1 MHFTK
6 IRVSGFKSFI
16 DPTELPIGPGV
27 TGIVGPNGCGKSNI
41 VEALRWAMGESSA
54 KRMRGGEMDDVIFG
68 GSDSRPA
75 RNIAEVVLHLDNADH
90 AAPAPFN
97 ETDEIEINRR
107 IERGGGS
114 TYRVNGKEVRARD
127 VQLLFADLATGA
139 HSTAMVSQGRVGAL
153 IGAKPVERRVLLEE
167 AAGIRG
173 LHSRRHEAELRLTA
187 AEGNLERLEDVV
199 GALEGQ
205 YQGLQRQVRQATRYR
220 RLAENIRRHDGMLM
234 HLKWLA
240 TSAAQEKAQSEL
252 DQSAAAVAER
262 TVAASSAATVQA
274 DAAAKL
280 PALRRAETDA
290 AAELQRLVLLAAEL
304 DRETERMAQARDEA
318 ERQVQQISADLDR
331 ERILASDAAAALERL
346 EFELGQV
353 SGTGESDDKARQA
366 AQAACDAAV
375 EELGIKDTELTTL
388 TKHMA
393 EIAAQRALLEQRHN
407 DFTQRRTR
415 LEGRCSDLRQQ
426 REELATDGSEN
437 AGLDQAEKEVRA
449 AENALAKARN
459 DVELTES
466 EYAQELEKEATARS
480 QLSEVDA
487 EVARLEAE
495 AKALAELTEPPEGD
509 LFAPLIDSIKVE
521 PGYEIALGAA
531 LGDDLDAPSDTAAP
545 VHWATLP
552 PLDSV
557 HPLPANVQSL
567 SRFVEAP
574 AALTRRLKQIGV
586 VTATAAGEILRDTL
600 KPGQRIVS
608 LDGTL
613 WRWDG
618 YTVASGATTTAAT
631 RLAQKNRLSE
641 VRELL
646 TSVKSEA
653 AKRASEFQSA
663 SATKGAAATRER
675 QARESVA
682 QSFAKLDVAREAYSR
697 LTNHAAAA
705 NARSANIQ
713 EALDQAQ
720 SEIAEI
726 EKGMEA
732 TATAVSALEDLSG
745 ADKRSALLRDE
756 IQTLRATEAQR
767 RGELGRLV
775 HEAESRAARLASTKA
790 DAVQWTERAKRA
802 HQRIS
807 ELESRLAVAETD
819 SQRLANR
826 PDEIKE
832 QRNLLLEKTNAC
844 ERKRN
849 HAADEL
855 AEAESLL
862 STADGAARRADLQLA
877 ESREAQVRAEAQ
889 LEQALRECDAVAAAI
904 GEELECAPTAILD
917 KVGVDSTSIP
927 DAEALELRLERLKRE
942 RDNMGPVNL
951 RAESE
956 AETLEEQV
964 QSMRSEREELL
975 AAISRLRQGIAALN
989 REGRERLRVAFTNVN
1004 KHFQDL
1010 FVRLFG
1016 GGRAYLTLTENEDP
1030 LEAGLE
1036 IMASP
1041 PGKRLQVLSLLSGG
1055 EQALTALSLLFA
1067 VFLTNPAPICVLD
1080 EVDAPLDD
1088 ANVDR
1093 VCSLLAEIAASG
1105 RVRFLVVTHHRMTMS
1120 RVDRLFGVTMGE
1132 RGVSQLVS
1140 VDLSGAEALR
1150 QSA

>member
-16 DPTELPIGPGV
+16 DPTELPIGPGIS
-27 TGIVGPNGCGKSNI
+27 GIVGPNGCGKSNI

-75 RNIAEVVLHLDNADH
+75 RNVAEVVLHLDNADH
-90 AAPAPFN
+90 AAPAPLN
-97 ETDEIEINRR
+97 ETDEIEIARR

-114 TYRVNGKEVRARD
+114 TYRINGKEVRARD

-240 TSAAQEKAQSEL
+240 TSAAQESAQSEL

-262 TVAASSAATVQA
+262 TRAASSAATVQA

-280 PALRRAETDA
+280 PGLRRAETDA

-304 DRETERMAQARDEA
+304 DRETERMAQAREEV

-331 ERILASDAAAALERL
+331 ERILESDAAAALERL

-353 SGTGESDDKARQA
+353 SGTGESEEKARLA
-366 AQAACDAAV
+366 ARAACDAAV
-375 EELGIKDTELTTL
+375 EELGVKDAELTKL
-388 TKHMA
+388 TKHVA
-393 EIAAQRALLEQRHN
+393 EITAQRTLLEQRLN
-407 DFTQRRTR
+407 DLTQRRAR
-415 LEGRCSDLRQQ
+415 LEGRCGDLRQQ
-426 REELATDGSEN
+426 REELATDGSGN
-437 AGLDQAEKEVRA
+437 TGLEQSEEDVRT
-449 AENALAKARN
+449 AENALANARN
-459 DVELTES
+459 DVESTES
-466 EYAQELEKEATARS
+466 EHAQELEKEAKARS
-480 QLSEVDA
+480 LLSKVEA

-552 PLDSV
+552 PLESTQ
-557 HPLPANVQSL
+557 PLPANVESL
-567 SRFVEAP
+567 SSYVDAP

-586 VTATAAGEILRDTL
+586 VTATAAGEILLDTL

-653 AKRASEFQSA
+653 AKRASEFQAA
-663 SATKGAAATRER
+663 SATKGAAAIREQ

-682 QSFAKLDVAREAYSR
+682 QSFAKLDAAREAHSR

-705 NARSANIQ
+705 TARIANIQ

-726 EKGMEA
+726 ANGMEVTE
-732 TATAVSALEDLSG
+732 TAIPALEDLSG
-745 ADKRSALLRDE
+745 AEDRSAALRSE
-756 IQTLRATEAQR
+756 IQTLRETEVQR
-767 RGELGRLV
+767 HGELGRLV
-775 HEAESRAARLASTKA
+775 HDAESRAARLASNEA
-790 DAVQWTERAKRA
+790 EVLQWTARAERA

-807 ELESRLAVAETD
+807 ELESRLAVTETD
-819 SQRLANR
+819 TKRLAER

-855 AEAESLL
+855 AEAESVLT
-862 STADGAARRADLQLA
+862 TADGAARRADLQLA

-889 LEQALRECDAVAAAI
+889 LEQTKRECDAVAAAI

-917 KVGVDSTSIP
+917 KVGVDSDSIP
-927 DAEALELRLERLKRE
+927 DAEALELRSERLKRE

-989 REGRERLRVAFTNVN
+989 REGRERLGAAFTSVN
-1004 KHFQDL
+1004 EHFQDL

-1016 GGRAYLTLTENEDP
+1016 GGRAYLTLTENDDP

-1041 PGKRLQVLSLLSGG
+1041 PGKRLQILSLLSGG

-1140 VDLSGAEALR
+1140 VDLNSAEALQ

>member
-16 DPTELPIGPGV
+16 DPTDLPIGPGV

-68 GSDSRPA
+68 GTDSRPA
-75 RNIAEVVLHLDNADH
+75 RNLAEVVLHLDNADH
-90 AAPAPFN
+90 AAPPPFN
-97 ETDEIEINRR
+97 ETDELEISRR
-107 IERGGGS
+107 IVRGGGS
-114 TYRVNGKEVRARD
+114 TYRINGKEVRARD

-173 LHSRRHEAELRLTA
+173 LHSRRHEAELRLKA
-187 AEGNLERLEDVV
+187 AESNLERLEDIV

-234 HLKWLA
+234 HLKWLV
-240 TSAAQEKAQSEL
+240 TSAAQESAQSEL

-262 TVAASSAATVQA
+262 TIAASSAATAQA
-274 DAAAKL
+274 GAAAKL
-280 PALRRAETDA
+280 PALRLAETGA
-290 AAELQRLVLLAAEL
+290 AAELQRLVLLVAEL

-318 ERQVQQISADLDR
+318 ERQVQQISTDLDR
-331 ERILASDAAAALERL
+331 ERILERDAAVALERL
-346 EFELGQV
+346 EFELRQA
-353 SGTGESDDKARQA
+353 SGTGDSEDKARQE
-366 AQAACDAAV
+366 AQTACDAAI

-388 TKHMA
+388 TKHVA
-393 EIAAQRALLEQRHN
+393 EIAAQRALLEQRLN
-407 DFTQRRTR
+407 DFTQRRAR
-415 LEGRCSDLRQQ
+415 LDARRGELRQQ
-426 REELATDGSEN
+426 REDLTASDGEDIS
-437 AGLDQAEKEVRA
+437 LDQAEEDVRT
-449 AENALAKARN
+449 AEKALAMARD
-459 DVELTES
+459 DVELTEN
-466 EYAQELEKEATARS
+466 EHAQELEKEAKARS
-480 QLSEVDA
+480 LLSEVEA

-531 LGDDLDAPSDTAAP
+531 LGGDLNAPSDTAAP
-545 VHWATLP
+545 VHWAALP
-552 PLDSV
+552 PLESMQ
-557 HPLPANVQSL
+557 PLPADVESL
-567 SRFVEAP
+567 SSFVDAP

-631 RLAQKNRLSE
+631 RLAQKNRLKE
-641 VRELL
+641 VRQLL
-646 TSVKSEA
+646 ETVRSES
-653 AKRASEFQSA
+653 AKRVSEFQAA
-663 SATKGAAATRER
+663 SAANSSVAMRER
-675 QARESVA
+675 QVREAVA
-682 QSFAKLDVAREAYSR
+682 QSFAKLDGAREAYSR
-697 LTNHAAAA
+697 LTSHAAAA
-705 NARSANIQ
+705 NARIANIQ

-720 SEIAEI
+720 SEIAEL
-726 EKGMEA
+726 EKGMEET
-732 TATAVSALEDLSG
+732 TAAVSALEDMSG
-745 ADKRSALLRDE
+745 ADVRSA
-756 IQTLRATEAQR
+756 TLRSKIQALRVTEAQR
-767 RGELGRLV
+767 REELGRLV
-775 HEAESRAARLASTKA
+775 HEAKTRAARLASNEA
-790 DAVQWTERAKRA
+790 EALQWTERAKRA
-802 HQRIS
+802 HQRIL
-807 ELESRLAVAETD
+807 ELESRLAIAETD
-819 SQRLANR
+819 SKRLAGR
-826 PDEIKE
+826 PGEIKE
-832 QRNLLLEKTNAC
+832 QRNLLLEQTTEC

-862 STADGAARRADLQLA
+862 ATADGAARRADLQLA

-889 LEQALRECDAVAAAI
+889 FEQATRECDAVTAAI
-904 GEELECAPTAILD
+904 SEVLECAPAAILD
-917 KVGVDSTSIP
+917 KVGVDSDSTL
-927 DAEALELRLERLKRE
+927 DAEALELRLDKLKRE

-989 REGRERLRVAFTNVN
+989 REGRERLRAAFTSVN
-1004 KHFQDL
+1004 EHFQDL

-1016 GGRAYLTLTENEDP
+1016 GGRAYLTLTENDDP

-1041 PGKRLQVLSLLSGG
+1041 PGKKLQVLSLLSGG

-1080 EVDAPLDD
+1080 EIDAPLDD

-1093 VCSLLAEIAASG
+1093 VCSLLAEIAAPG

-1140 VDLSGAEALR
+1140 VDLSGAGALR
-1150 QSA
+1150 QPA

>member
-1 MHFTK
+1 VHFTK

-16 DPTELPIGPGV
+16 DPTDLPIGPGV

-68 GSDSRPA
+68 GTDSRPA
-75 RNIAEVVLHLDNADH
+75 RNLAEVVLHLDNADH
-90 AAPAPFN
+90 AAPPPFN
-97 ETDEIEINRR
+97 ETDEIEISRR

-114 TYRVNGKEVRARD
+114 TYRINGKEVRARD

-173 LHSRRHEAELRLTA
+173 LHSRRHEAELRLKA
-187 AEGNLERLEDVV
+187 AESNLERLEDIV

-234 HLKWLA
+234 HLKWLV
-240 TSAAQEKAQSEL
+240 TSAAQESAQSEL

-262 TVAASSAATVQA
+262 TIAASSAATEQA
-274 DAAAKL
+274 NAAAKL
-280 PALRRAETDA
+280 PALRLAETDA
-290 AAELQRLVLLAAEL
+290 ATELQRLVLLVAEL

-318 ERQVQQISADLDR
+318 GRQVQQISADLDR
-331 ERILASDAAAALERL
+331 ERILESDAAVALERL
-346 EFELGQV
+346 ELELGQV
-353 SGTGESDDKARQA
+353 SGTGDSEDKARQA
-366 AQAACDAAV
+366 AQASCDAAI

-388 TKHMA
+388 TKYVA
-393 EIAAQRALLEQRHN
+393 EIAAQRALLEQRLN
-407 DFTQRRTR
+407 DFTQRQAR
-415 LEGRCSDLRQQ
+415 LDARCGDLQQQ
-426 REELATDGSEN
+426 REDLTAGGGENIDLVQAEEEVRTAEMALTKSRDDVELAEN
-437 AGLDQAEKEVRA
+437 EHAQEVEKE
-449 AENALAKARN
+449 AKARS
-459 DVELTES
+459 L
-466 EYAQELEKEATARS
+466 
-480 QLSEVDA
+480 LSEVEA

-531 LGDDLDAPSDTAAP
+531 LGDDLNAPSDTAAP
-545 VHWATLP
+545 VHWAALP
-552 PLDSV
+552 PLDFMQ
-557 HPLPANVQSL
+557 PLPADVESL
-567 SRFVEAP
+567 SSFVDAP
-574 AALTRRLKQIGV
+574 AALTRRLEQIGV

-641 VRELL
+641 VRQLL
-646 TSVKSEA
+646 ETVKFNA
-653 AKRASEFQSA
+653 AKRVSEFQAA
-663 SATKGAAATRER
+663 SAANSAVAARER

-697 LTNHAAAA
+697 LTSHAAAA
-705 NARSANIQ
+705 NARIANIQ

-720 SEIAEI
+720 SEIAELK
-726 EKGMEA
+726 KGMEET
-732 TATAVSALEDLSG
+732 TAAVSALEDMSG
-745 ADKRSALLRDE
+745 ADDRSAVLRNE
-756 IQTLRATEAQR
+756 IQALRAIEAQR
-767 RGELGRLV
+767 REELGRLV
-775 HEAESRAARLASTKA
+775 HEAETRAARLASNEA
-790 DAVQWTERAKRA
+790 EALQWTERAKRA

-807 ELESRLAVAETD
+807 ELESRLAIAETD
-819 SQRLANR
+819 SKRLAGR

-832 QRNLLLEKTNAC
+832 QRNLLLEQTNMC

-862 STADGAARRADLQLA
+862 TAADSTARRADLQLA
-877 ESREAQVRAEAQ
+877 ESRETQVRAEAQ
-889 LEQALRECDAVAAAI
+889 FEQATRECDAVAAAI
-904 GEELECAPTAILD
+904 GEALECAPEAILD
-917 KVGVDSTSIP
+917 KIGVDSDSIL
-927 DAEALELRLERLKRE
+927 DAEALELRLDRLKRE

-989 REGRERLRVAFTNVN
+989 REGRERLRAAFTSVN
-1004 KHFQDL
+1004 EHFQDL

-1016 GGRAYLTLTENEDP
+1016 GGRAYLTLTENDDP

-1041 PGKRLQVLSLLSGG
+1041 PGKKLQVLSLLSGG

-1080 EVDAPLDD
+1080 EIDAPLDD

-1093 VCSLLAEIAASG
+1093 VCSLLAEIAAPG

>member
-16 DPTELPIGPGV
+16 DPTDLPIGPGV

-68 GSDSRPA
+68 GTDSRPA
-75 RNIAEVVLHLDNADH
+75 RNLAEVVLHLDNADH
-90 AAPAPFN
+90 AAPPPFN
-97 ETDEIEINRR
+97 ETDELEISRR

-114 TYRVNGKEVRARD
+114 TYRINGKEVRARD

-173 LHSRRHEAELRLTA
+173 LHSRRHEAELRLKA
-187 AEGNLERLEDVV
+187 AESNLERLEDIV

-234 HLKWLA
+234 HLKWLV
-240 TSAAQEKAQSEL
+240 TSAAQENAQSEL

-262 TVAASSAATVQA
+262 TIAASSAATAQA
-274 DAAAKL
+274 GAAAKL
-280 PALRRAETDA
+280 PALRLAETGA
-290 AAELQRLVLLAAEL
+290 AAELQRLVLLVAEL

-318 ERQVQQISADLDR
+318 ERQVQQISTDLDR
-331 ERILASDAAAALERL
+331 ERILESDAAVALERL
-346 EFELGQV
+346 EFELRQV
-353 SGTGESDDKARQA
+353 SGTGDSEDKARQE
-366 AQAACDAAV
+366 AQAACDAAI

-388 TKHMA
+388 TKHVA
-393 EIAAQRALLEQRHN
+393 EIAAQRALLEQRLD
-407 DFTQRRTR
+407 DFTQRRAR
-415 LEGRCSDLRQQ
+415 HDARRGELRQQ
-426 REELATDGSEN
+426 REDLTTSDGEDI
-437 AGLDQAEKEVRA
+437 GLDQAEEDVRT
-449 AENALAKARN
+449 AEKALAMARD
-459 DVELTES
+459 DVELTEN
-466 EYAQELEKEATARS
+466 EHAQELEKEAKARS
-480 QLSEVDA
+480 LLSEVEA

-531 LGDDLDAPSDTAAP
+531 LGDDLNAPSDTAAP
-545 VHWATLP
+545 VHWAALP
-552 PLDSV
+552 PLESMQ
-557 HPLPANVQSL
+557 PLPADVESL
-567 SRFVEAP
+567 SSFVDAP

-631 RLAQKNRLSE
+631 RLAQKNRLRE
-641 VRELL
+641 VRQLL
-646 TSVKSEA
+646 ETVRSEA
-653 AKRASEFQSA
+653 AKRVSGFQAA
-663 SATKGAAATRER
+663 SAANSAVAMRER
-675 QARESVA
+675 QAREAVA
-682 QSFAKLDVAREAYSR
+682 QSFAKLDGAREAYSR
-697 LTNHAAAA
+697 LTSHAAAA
-705 NARSANIQ
+705 NARIANIQ

-720 SEIAEI
+720 SEIAEL
-726 EKGMEA
+726 EKGMEET
-732 TATAVSALEDLSG
+732 TAAVSALEDMSG
-745 ADKRSALLRDE
+745 ADDRSATLRSE
-756 IQTLRATEAQR
+756 IQALRVTEAQR
-767 RGELGRLV
+767 REELGRLV
-775 HEAESRAARLASTKA
+775 HEAETRAARLASNEA
-790 DAVQWTERAKRA
+790 EALQWTERAKRA

-807 ELESRLAVAETD
+807 ELESRLAIAETD
-819 SQRLANR
+819 SKRLAGR

-832 QRNLLLEKTNAC
+832 QRNLLLEQTTEC

-862 STADGAARRADLQLA
+862 ATADGAARRADLQLA

-889 LEQALRECDAVAAAI
+889 FEQATRECDAVTAAI
-904 GEELECAPTAILD
+904 SEVLECAPAEILD
-917 KVGVDSTSIP
+917 KVGVDSDSTLDS
-927 DAEALELRLERLKRE
+927 EALELRLDKLKRE

-989 REGRERLRVAFTNVN
+989 REGRERLRAAFTSVN
-1004 KHFQDL
+1004 EHFQDL

-1016 GGRAYLTLTENEDP
+1016 GGRAYLTLTENDDP

-1041 PGKRLQVLSLLSGG
+1041 PGKKLQVLSLLSGG

-1080 EVDAPLDD
+1080 EIDAPLDD

-1093 VCSLLAEIAASG
+1093 VCSLLAEIAAPG

-1140 VDLSGAEALR
+1140 VDLSGAEAIR